1 MFELIGVVA
10 SVGIGDSLNPATILA
25 ALYLAGRD
33 RPRAHVLAFTL
44 AVFVVYLAGG
54 LAIVLGP
61 GQLVLAAIPRPSPQ
75 ARHIVEI
82 AIGSVMLAAAVLLW
96 VRRRRLSER
105 GLATATSTRLR
116 SSAILGA
123 TLTIVELPTA
133 FPYLAAI
140 AAIVDSGFSPTRQVL
155 LLGLFNV
162 CFVLPLIAIITVLT
176 LAPNRAQ
183 RILGAA
189 RARLER
195 RWPMLAAGV
204 ALLAGVAV
212 LALGISGLLGGTGH
226 SVA

>member
-1 MFELIGVVA
+1 MLELIGVVA

-61 GQLVLAAIPRPSPQ
+61 GQLALAAIPHPSPQ
-75 ARHIVEI
+75 ARHIIEI
-82 AIGSVMLAAAVLLW
+82 AIGSGMLSAAALLW
-96 VRRRRLSER
+96 LRRRRLSEQR
-105 GLATATSTRLR
+105 WSTASTRMR

-162 CFVLPLIAIITVLT
+162 CFVLPLIAIIAVLI

-183 RILGAA
+183 RILGAT
-189 RARLER
+189 RERLER
-195 RWPMLAAGV
+195 RWPMLTAGI

-212 LALGISGLLGGTGH
+212 LALGISGLIGGTDRP
-226 SVA
+226 VD